1 MKTLAILTLAA
12 VLLAPALVQA
22 QEDILPPAPA
32 DWGELAEMLAELW
45 GLEVNPNPSG
55 GNAAINALNLIGI
68 GKASYEAIMGLE
80 VEDNFPIMGDG
91 YDPDNWLPEQ
101 ELTGDF
107 ICMLKMV
114 TWAAVYIGL
123 VPYYKVPVSS
133 GPDDPLSPEEEA
145 LAHDTAE
152 QAVVDLVTTAQRD
165 GGLRTGRADALLLLR
180 RRQTGNQLLV
190 GGLPLSRSP
199 VRSR

>member
-1 MKTLAILTLAA
+1 MKTLAILTLAAA

-101 ELTGDF
+101 ELTGEF
-107 ICMLKMV
+107 MCKLKMV
-114 TWAAVYIGL
+114 VWAAVHVGM
-123 VPYYKVPVSS
+123 VPYYQVPTSS
-133 GPDDPLSPEEEA
+133 GPDDPLTPEE
-145 LAHDTAE
+145 DTIAKEIAE

-165 GGLRTGRADALLLLR
+165 GVCELGG
-180 RRQTGNQLLV
+180 QTLCYYCV
-190 GGLPLSRSP
+190 GGRQGVSCWWGACP
-199 VRSR
+199 